1 MTPTKKRDIKH
12 QKQKNFKYSLVD
24 FKFCWFIFFRIL
36 FFYEERKMEDRRKNK
51 DRRDDLQFKLP
62 NDARGKKDRRQ
73 KERRTKERIPVK
85 MWVRNME
92 GDADY
97 FQQTANLSTNGMY
110 ILSPNPYEVG
120 TVIDI
125 EFQVP
130 GTDYII
136 KCGAEILR
144 CTEEN
149 QVIGL
154 SAKFVNM
161 SDTDKK
167 IIEKAMDELIS
178 DFWYIN
184 E

>member
-1 MTPTKKRDIKH
+1 
-12 QKQKNFKYSLVD
+12 
-24 FKFCWFIFFRIL
+24 
-36 FFYEERKMEDRRKNK
+36 MEDRRQNK
-51 DRRDDLQFKLP
+51 DRRDGLQFKLP
-62 NDARGKKDRRQ
+62 NDARGKKKDRRQ
-73 KERRTKERIPVK
+73 HERRTKERIPVK
-85 MWVRNME
+85 MWVRNID
-92 GDADY
+92 GNADY

-110 ILSPNPYEVG
+110 ILSPNPYEIG

-130 GTDYII
+130 GTNHII

-154 SAKFVNM
+154 SAKFVDM
-161 SDTDKK
+161 SDQDKK

-178 DFWYIN
+178 EFWYIN

>member
-1 MTPTKKRDIKH
+1 
-12 QKQKNFKYSLVD
+12 
-24 FKFCWFIFFRIL
+24 
-36 FFYEERKMEDRRKNK
+36 MEDRRQNK
-51 DRRDDLQFKLP
+51 DRRDGLQFKLP
-62 NDARGKKDRRQ
+62 NDARGKKKDRRQ
-73 KERRTKERIPVK
+73 HERRTKERIPVK
-85 MWVRNME
+85 MWVRNRE

-110 ILSPNPYEVG
+110 ILSPNPYEIG

-136 KCGAEILR
+136 KCGAEVLK
-144 CTEEN
+144 CSQED
-149 QVIGL
+149 QVFGL
-154 SAKFVNM
+154 SAKFVDM
-161 SDTDKK
+161 SDADKK